1 MGNAEYLFLFPFSV
15 LVCTMDLA
23 GKYKH
28 YKGKEY
34 EVVGVA
40 LHSESLEKMVVYKP
54 LYETPDI
61 PTGTLWV
68 RPFAMFFENVLV
80 DGASIPRFYK
90 L

>member
-1 MGNAEYLFLFPFSV
+1 MPFPM
-15 LVCTMDLA
+15 LVCRMDLA

-34 EVVGVA
+34 EVVGLA
-40 LHSESLEKMVVYKP
+40 LHSETLEQMVVYRP

-61 PTGTLWV
+61 PAGTLWV
-68 RPFAMFFENVLV
+68 RPYTMYFENVMV
-80 DGASIPRFYK
+80 DGQSIPRFYK